1 MLKRE
6 KLYKNFVHDCRSSEN
21 NSTEKLVRVLEPTTK
36 RILFIGS
43 LPQQTLTKNIKKPSK
58 KNNNNNKNNKKT
70 EKKQTSLYKEEK
82 VNKLKE
88 K

>member
-58 KNNNNNKNNKKT
+58 KQQQPQQKQQKNRKKANIA
-70 EKKQTSLYKEEK
+70 
-82 VNKLKE
+82 V
-88 K
+88 

>member
-21 NSTEKLVRVLEPTTK
+21 NATEKLVRVLEPTTK

-58 KNNNNNKNNKKT
+58 KKQQQQQKQQKNRKKANIA
-70 EKKQTSLYKEEK
+70 
-82 VNKLKE
+82 V
-88 K
+88 

>member
-58 KNNNNNKNNKKT
+58 KKQQQQQKQQKNRKKANIA
-70 EKKQTSLYKEEK
+70 
-82 VNKLKE
+82 V
-88 K
+88 

>member
-58 KNNNNNKNNKKT
+58 KKQQQQQKQQKNRKKT
-70 EKKQTSLYKEEK
+70 NIA
-82 VNKLKE
+82 V
-88 K
+88 

>member
-21 NSTEKLVRVLEPTTK
+21 NSTEKLVGVLEPTTK

-43 LPQQTLTKNIKKPSK
+43 LPQETLTKNIRKPV
-58 KNNNNNKNNKKT
+58 
-70 EKKQTSLYKEEK
+70 KKQQQQQQQ
-82 VNKLKE
+82 
-88 K
+88 

>member
-43 LPQQTLTKNIKKPSK
+43 LPQQTLTKNNKKPSK
-58 KNNNNNKNNKKT
+58 KKQQQQQKQQKNRKKANIA
-70 EKKQTSLYKEEK
+70 
-82 VNKLKE
+82 V
-88 K
+88 

>member
-58 KNNNNNKNNKKT
+58 KQQQQQQKQQKNRKKANIA
-70 EKKQTSLYKEEK
+70 
-82 VNKLKE
+82 V
-88 K
+88 